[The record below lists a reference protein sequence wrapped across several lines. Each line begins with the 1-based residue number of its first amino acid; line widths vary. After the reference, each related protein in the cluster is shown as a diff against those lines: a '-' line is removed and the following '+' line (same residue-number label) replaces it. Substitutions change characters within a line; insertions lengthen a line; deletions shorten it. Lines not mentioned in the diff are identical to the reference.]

1 MASITEPQ
9 PVLQKSEHS
18 RKGDDESGI
27 DDGMKG
33 KLRRDTISGKLK
45 FWSGNNANAR
55 EKKVEGFP
63 KMDEGT
69 LKTFVE
75 KVKPFDFEKDMEEWE
90 DEKFSHDS
98 NMDPLNW
105 CPHRKNLAFF
115 TLCLAFSIV
124 GMQRLMFVSVN
135 AVITAQFSISST
147 QTALLTGIAF
157 IFSAISSP
165 FWETLNMKVGKR
177 GIFIFA
183 AALMLVGS
191 LWNMHVQSYGQFLGG
206 RMLQGVGWG
215 AFEALARGAMA
226 EMYFESQLPT
236 RLTILSTI
244 DVFFTWGT
252 PIVGGYLSQTIDGYG
267 NQIMVVNIIQ
277 AISIFLLI
285 VAFPETSFYRTS
297 HPTPPTSLPTIS
309 LQSWWKTLHLMP
321 YWGNPSKEDLLRPLK
336 KLVSP
341 ITLLTFVMAS
351 LPIASAYAFALT
363 LSSFLSASPLF
374 IFPSQVGYIFIGPF
388 VLSIISYGLLSIV
401 SPGKPIIPSSEKVRG
416 GTPTSALRIAIPGL
430 ILFTTGTIAFSQYVS
445 TTLIPQA
452 TKVSST
458 VFVVSDPGMECS
470 LKVISLIFGVLV
482 AGAAILGFAVEKYLA
497 IQQGMDDRGKGE
509 GQRGRGGLDR
519 AHAVLQNLFTGV
531 LIVAMPSWIEQGMG
545 DEMGGVMGL
554 KDTGYG
560 VGIFGFVGGVA
571 VVVGLWMVGGRVA
584 GGDAEGRRRREDDGL
599 YRIRELEV

>member
-1 MASITEPQ
+1 MATITEPQ
-9 PVLQKSEHS
+9 AVLQKSEHS
-18 RKGDDESGI
+18 RKGDDEGGI

-45 FWSGNNANAR
+45 FWAGSNANAK

-75 KVKPFDFEKDMEEWE
+75 KVTPFDFEKDMGDWD

-98 NMDPLNW
+98 SMDPCYTNTLQNW

-115 TLCLAFSIV
+115 ALCLAFSIV

-147 QTALLTGIAF
+147 QTASLTGIAF

-165 FWETLNMKVGKR
+165 FWEILNMKVGKR

-206 RMLQGVGWG
+206 RIMQGVGWG
-215 AFEALARGAMA
+215 AFEALVGGAMA
-226 EMYFESQLPT
+226 EMYFESQLPL
-236 RLTILSTI
+236 RLTILSII

-252 PIVGGYLSQTIDGYG
+252 PIIGGYLSQTIDGYG
-267 NQIMVVNIIQ
+267 NQIMVMNVIQ
-277 AISIFLLI
+277 AISIFLLLI
-285 VAFPETSFYRTS
+285 AFPETSFYRTS
-297 HPTPPTSLPTIS
+297 HPTPPTSPPTIS
-309 LQSWWKTLHLMP
+309 IKSWWKTLHLMP

-336 KLVSP
+336 KLASP
-341 ITLLTFVMAS
+341 ITLLTFVLAS
-351 LPIASAYAFALT
+351 LPIASAYAFALS

-388 VLSIISYGLLSIV
+388 VLSLISYALLSIV
-401 SPGKPIIPSSEKVRG
+401 SPGKPILPSSEKALG
-416 GTPTSALRIAIPGL
+416 GTSTSALRIAIPGL
-430 ILFTTGTIAFSQYVS
+430 ILFTTGTVAFSQYVS

-458 VFVVSDPGMECS
+458 VFVVSTPGMECS
-470 LKVISLIFGVLV
+470 LKVISLIFGILV
-482 AGAAILGFAVEKYLA
+482 AGAAILGFAVERYLA
-497 IQQGMDDRGKGE
+497 IQQGVDDHGKEE

-519 AHAVLQNLFTGV
+519 AHAVLQNLFTGF
-531 LIVAMPSWIEQGMG
+531 LIIAMPSWIEQGMG
-545 DEMGGVMGL
+545 EEMGGVMGL
-554 KDTGYG
+554 KDTGLG
-560 VGIFGFVGGVA
+560 VGIFGFRG
-571 VVVGLWMVGGRVA
+571 
-584 GGDAEGRRRREDDGL
+584 
-599 YRIRELEV
+599 